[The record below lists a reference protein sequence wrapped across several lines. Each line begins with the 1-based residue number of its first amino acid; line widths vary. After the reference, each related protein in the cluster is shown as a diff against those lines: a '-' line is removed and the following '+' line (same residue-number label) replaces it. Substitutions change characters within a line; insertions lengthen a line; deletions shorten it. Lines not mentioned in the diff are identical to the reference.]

1 MNVSSRP
8 KVKPLRFNSHIYSD
22 DPSARRVMINNIYL
36 REGQE
41 LSGIQVLEI
50 GELDIVFEKAGTQFK
65 LPAMR
70 DWNG

>member
-1 MNVSSRP
+1 
-8 KVKPLRFNSHIYSD
+8 
-22 DPSARRVMINNIYL
+22 MINNIYL

-41 LSGIQVLEI
+41 LAGIQVLEI